1 MSRRGTLHHLE
12 LWVPDLARAEATWG
26 WLLERLGYALDGS
39 WPAGR
44 TWVLGTAY
52 VSIEA
57 GPDVV
62 DAPHERLRP
71 GMNHVAF
78 WAGSRAE
85 VDDLVV
91 EAGHHGWTLLF
102 ADRHPYAGGAE
113 HYAAYL
119 ADRDGYEVE
128 LVADPLAI
136 A

>member
-12 LWVPDLARAEATWG
+12 IWVPDLARAEASWG
-26 WLLERLGYALDGS
+26 WLLERLGYTLDAS

-44 TWVLGTAY
+44 TWLLGTAY
-52 VSIEA
+52 LSIEA

-62 DAPHERLRP
+62 EGPHERLRP

-78 WAGSRAE
+78 WAGSRTE
-85 VDDLVV
+85 VDALVV
-91 EAGHHGWTLLF
+91 ESGHHGWTLLF
-102 ADRHPYAGGAE
+102 AERHPYAGGPE

-119 ADRDGYEVE
+119 ADPDGYEVE
-128 LVADPLAI
+128 LVADPLGI